1 VYLVDSHVGK
11 RRQTCVPKTSQDLV
25 RQAVAEYQEIQRL
38 INEVSELEW
47 KRLLAKKKG

>member
-1 VYLVDSHVGK
+1 VYLVDSHAGK
-11 RRQTCVPKTSQDLV
+11 IRQTCVPKSSQDMV

-47 KRLLAKKKG
+47 KRLLAKKKA